1 MGGRKSTHYGVIMDL
16 NDLNVPSE
24 YILDYQYV
32 PPKVSL
38 DALLTVTRNAD
49 GSVTH
54 TVISATPTKE
64 S

>member
-1 MGGRKSTHYGVIMDL
+1 MDL